1 MSRSLPQIPS
11 LNTGLNASQHQ
22 EDLSSLLGDLS
33 QPARVR
39 SCVTCRARK
48 VKCDKLS
55 PCSNCKRYG
64 IACVLAPY
72 RPPRWARRAAP
83 GASSCTT
90 SPPSTAP
97 PQTPVMSSLPNT
109 SSQKADA
116 THVMQRLE
124 KLEQLVKDLGG
135 EAAIRNAN
143 NPSKSPVEM
152 TQQLSL
158 DDTNQQDHVR
168 SGIFSRIYD
177 ELDLLRSQTGALH
190 QEDPNS
196 SDSDPEDAFRN
207 ANTAATQVSSPRH
220 TVFLGQSLGS
230 SGVSI
235 YHLYPAPAQ
244 VPFLLGVFGENV
256 NSLMQTV
263 HMPAVKQLLLPKHD
277 GAPPV
282 LGPAQETLM
291 FAIYFAAVT
300 SMEEPDVAGNLGST
314 KDELT
319 RKFRSGFEHALAKT
333 NFLGSP
339 SLIVV
344 QALLIFLLLVRC
356 NDSPRFVWMMTGIV
370 IRMAQSLGL
379 NRDDA
384 KMKGLSPYEAEMRRR
399 VWWGVCFLDART
411 SEDQGTEVTISHGTF
426 DTKLPLNVNDSDI
439 SPDMTEPPAEREGMT
454 DMSNALYCY
463 EVSNMMRRMMNP
475 TADGIRDMD
484 RILDELYSKFDQRYI
499 RHHQA
504 GEPDIKYWIGITV
517 ARLVVAKVRLILH
530 FPALLSSPNK
540 QDMPMEVRDKL
551 LLSAIEITEQNHAI
565 NTQTEIKGWSWVSH
579 SYTHWH
585 AIIFI
590 LLEITQ
596 RPWSPTVE
604 RAWLA
609 LHSEYLVPSKSSLE
623 RGPRFWTPLRRLIA
637 QARKHREAELERLR
651 KDPVRAR
658 LLEEEDARRTPF
670 ASDGPFPDSLSAQL
684 FRERWQG
691 LVAAKPVGIS
701 YSRPET
707 SGIETSFGGANLG
720 GFGHTNSNQA
730 PSGFSFGYQGIASTP
745 SPLTN
750 PSNTPSVSTAA
761 FANIPSFPMPNM
773 AIDPQPWMGVSPTLA
788 GDITGEFQP
797 GMDIDDNVDWWEW
810 LGKAGVMDP
819 HGDPGGDGI

>member
-1 MSRSLPQIPS
+1 
-11 LNTGLNASQHQ
+11 
-22 EDLSSLLGDLS
+22 
-33 QPARVR
+33 
-39 SCVTCRARK
+39 
-48 VKCDKLS
+48 
-55 PCSNCKRYG
+55 
-64 IACVLAPY
+64 
-72 RPPRWARRAAP
+72 
-83 GASSCTT
+83 
-90 SPPSTAP
+90 
-97 PQTPVMSSLPNT
+97 
-109 SSQKADA
+109 
-116 THVMQRLE
+116 
-124 KLEQLVKDLGG
+124 
-135 EAAIRNAN
+135 
-143 NPSKSPVEM
+143 
-152 TQQLSL
+152 
-158 DDTNQQDHVR
+158 
-168 SGIFSRIYD
+168 
-177 ELDLLRSQTGALH
+177 
-190 QEDPNS
+190 
-196 SDSDPEDAFRN
+196 
-207 ANTAATQVSSPRH
+207 
-220 TVFLGQSLGS
+220 
-230 SGVSI
+230 
-235 YHLYPAPAQ
+235 
-244 VPFLLGVFGENV
+244 
-256 NSLMQTV
+256 MQTV
-263 HMPAVKQLLLPKHD
+263 HMPAVKRLLLPRD
-277 GAPPV
+277 EYSAPV

-319 RKFRSGFEHALAKT
+319 RKFRTGFEHALAQT

-379 NRDDA
+379 NRDGA
-384 KMKGLSPYEAEMRRR
+384 RVKGLSPYEAEIRRR

-439 SPDMTEPPAEREGMT
+439 GPNMTELPAEREGMT

-484 RILDELYSKFDQRYI
+484 RILDELYSKFDQRYL
-499 RHHQA
+499 RHHRA

-530 FPALLSSPNK
+530 FPTLLSSPNK

-590 LLEITQ
+590 LLEIIQ

-604 RAWLA
+604 RAWSA

-637 QARKHREAELERLR
+637 QARKHREEELERLR
-651 KDPVRAR
+651 KDPVKAR
-658 LLEEEDARRTPF
+658 MLEEEDARRAPF
-670 ASDGPFPDSLSAQL
+670 ANDGPFPDSLSARL

-691 LVAAKPVGIS
+691 LVAGDNTGLQS
-701 YSRPET
+701 NRPE
-707 SGIETSFGGANLG
+707 GPDMANSFNGANLRA
-720 GFGHTNSNQA
+720 FSNVNDTSQQA
-730 PSGFSFGYQGIASTP
+730 PGAFGFAYHALASTP
-745 SPLTN
+745 SPLVN
-750 PSNTPSVSTAA
+750 PPNSPNTAA
-761 FANIPSFPMPNM
+761 ASFAMLPSFPMPNM
-773 AIDPQPWMGVSPTLA
+773 IIDPQPWMGVSPTLS
-788 GDITGEFQP
+788 GDTTGEFQP

-810 LGKAGVMDP
+810 LGKAGAMDP
-819 HGDPGGDGI
+819 HGDPSGDGM

>member
-1 MSRSLPQIPS
+1 M
-11 LNTGLNASQHQ
+11 A
-22 EDLSSLLGDLS
+22 
-33 QPARVR
+33 
-39 SCVTCRARK
+39 
-48 VKCDKLS
+48 
-55 PCSNCKRYG
+55 
-64 IACVLAPY
+64 
-72 RPPRWARRAAP
+72 
-83 GASSCTT
+83 
-90 SPPSTAP
+90 SPPSSSTAK
-97 PQTPVMSSLPNT
+97 S
-109 SSQKADA
+109 DA
-116 THVMQRLE
+116 VHVMERLE

-135 EAAIRNAN
+135 EDAIRKGI
-143 NPSKSPVEM
+143 PKSAVDM
-152 TQQLSL
+152 AQKLSL
-158 DDTNQQDHVR
+158 NDTNRQDHVR

-177 ELDLLRSQTGALH
+177 ELDLLRSETGALN

-207 ANTAATQVSSPRH
+207 ASSAATQVSSPRH

-230 SGVSI
+230 TGASI
-235 YHLYPAPAQ
+235 HHLYPPPAQ
-244 VPFLLGVFGENV
+244 IPFLLGVFGENV

-263 HMPAVKQLLLPKHD
+263 HMPAVKKLLLPSSD
-277 GAPPV
+277 GSPPV

-379 NRDDA
+379 NRDGA
-384 KMKGLSPYEAEMRRR
+384 RIKGLSPYEVEMRRR

-426 DTKLPLNVNDSDI
+426 DTKLPLNLNDSDI

-484 RILDELYSKFDQRYI
+484 RILDELYSKFDQRYL
-499 RHHQA
+499 RHHRA
-504 GEPDIKYWIGITV
+504 GEPGIKYWIGITV

-530 FPALLSSPNK
+530 FPTLLSSPNK

-604 RAWLA
+604 RAWSA

-637 QARKHREAELERLR
+637 QARKHREAELEQLR
-651 KDPVRAR
+651 KDPVKAR
-658 LLEEEDARRTPF
+658 MLEEEDARRAPF
-670 ASDGPFPDSLSAQL
+670 ANDGPFPDSLSARL

-691 LVAAKPVGIS
+691 LIAGDHASAHNDNP
-701 YSRPET
+701 RA
-707 SGIETSFGGANLG
+707 SGVEPLFSGATLG
-720 GFGHTNSNQA
+720 APINVNSNQHRTNAA
-730 PSGFSFGYQGIASTP
+730 PGGFSFAYQGLASTP
-745 SPLTN
+745 SPLTLS
-750 PSNTPSVSTAA
+750 PQSVNAATAP
-761 FANIPSFPMPNM
+761 FSYRPSFPMPNM
-773 AIDPQPWMGVSPTLA
+773 TIDPQPWMGVSPTLS
-788 GDITGEFQP
+788 GDATGEFQP
-797 GMDIDDNVDWWEW
+797 SMDIDDNVDWWEW

-819 HGDPGGDGI
+819 HGDSTGDGM